1 MKKSRQ
7 VRMFDSWFSAN
18 YQQVKAKVLP
28 MNLFGELYNSVCE
41 DVFHDSYLICRE
53 IASGNDEKVFFTLF
67 VATYK
72 RQMKIRYCGMQKEIR
87 PNDLFWAFLKV
98 DESNSESEV
107 SKEKK
112 DAFIDN
118 LMKAAKD
125 SFSASEFELFKLHFR
140 NGLSTYQ
147 IADVYGTT
155 QHAVFYRLGKM
166 KAFLCAK
173 FEDELKAL

>member
-98 DESNSESEV
+98 DDNESESEEM
-107 SKEKK
+107 KAKK
-112 DAFIDN
+112 DAFIHK
-118 LMKAAKD
+118 LLKCAKL
-125 SFSASEFELFKLHFR
+125 SFSASEFEVFEYYFKR
-140 NGLSTYQ
+140 NLGLTN
-147 IADVYGTT
+147 IADVYGCTP
-155 QHAVFYRLGKM
+155 AAISYRIDKM
-166 KAFLCAK
+166 TSFLCAK
-173 FEDELKAL
+173 FEVEFLAL